1 MPADVRLNPDVR
13 AAAHRHDDH
22 NHTHGGPTLD
32 VHRHVEAEPPTE
44 PSRAVVMNVG
54 EHTGALV
61 LSSDERRS
69 GIEVE
74 IHPVSEPSRRT
85 HVWVLAREGRDATV
99 YAAVFPSLRTGDYV
113 VLAPDGSTATV
124 VTVPPNMVTNARLS
138 S

>member
-1 MPADVRLNPDVR
+1 MGEGSTAGE
-13 AAAHRHDDH
+13 AARPS
-22 NHTHGGPTLD
+22 G
-32 VHRHVEAEPPTE
+32 
-44 PSRAVVMNVG
+44 PSRAVMVDVG
-54 EHTGALV
+54 EHHGALV
-61 LSSDERRS
+61 VSAPASCEGL
-69 GIEVE
+69 EVE

-113 VLAPDGSTATV
+113 VRAPDGSTATV